1 MQISRIKI
9 FALVLGAA
17 LLLCG
22 CGAAQPEPTETPTA
36 PAHAPVIAEPDTSG
50 EGMVRISELMVK
62 NRAALKSAD
71 GGFYDW
77 IELENLSDETLVLT
91 GWQLSD
97 RENKP
102 GLSFP
107 ETELAPGERLVVFAS
122 KGAGGEGELHAPFA
136 LSAGET
142 VYLRNAS
149 GYLIDAVTCAETKA
163 DVSLCVAE
171 DGGLVESLY
180 PTPGFENSGKGYEL
194 FQQSA
199 AVPVGLIIN
208 EVSVDSFPPPKQP
221 KDGWYDWVELY
232 NSSDMDIELSD
243 YYLSDDDN
251 DLYFFRLPE
260 MTLGSGEYVLVYC
273 TDDADVSVEGGI
285 FVPFALNASNEQLYL
300 SRGGTVADCASLRDI
315 PYRCTYGRVS
325 GENGFFFFDAP
336 TPGAENGRGY
346 RRVTETPVSLTAD
359 GVYENTE
366 GVSVELSGRGRIY
379 YTLDSTLPSSDSTP
393 YTGAVT
399 VEESCVLRAVAVE
412 DDCLPSRALTLSF
425 FINEGLSLPAVSIV
439 TDDLDSFN
447 YIYYQKQKGIE
458 VPGNLALYEQDG
470 SFSIGCGI
478 KMNGATSLELFKK
491 NMSFRFRGSYGR
503 ERLSYDIFGGGVTE
517 FSNLVLRAGQDY
529 YSAIIRNEFAQEL
542 CLATT
547 DAVVCQRSR
556 YCVVFLN
563 GRYHGIYALKDKTN
577 EQMYADL
584 AGVDKDSVILE
595 EAHLPATSEFYN
607 DVWLFCMENDMSLEE
622 NYNHF
627 LSLVDVD
634 SLIDWIIMEAY
645 CCNDDLTAGNVRYV
659 RSTQNDGKW
668 RLVFYDLDSSFAN
681 PAKNYS
687 NLLSDTAV
695 YVQQI
700 SKLIDVLIKNDSF
713 VDRLLTRAG
722 YHLNHGLTN
731 ENAVAI
737 IDRLADEICD
747 EVERDC
753 RRADMSLEHWEFN
766 VQYLRDF
773 IVTNDWRQHNIDTLC
788 ELFSLTE
795 AERVHYFGA

>member
-1 MQISRIKI
+1 MQISRIK
-9 FALVLGAA
+9 FYALSLFAA
-17 LLLCG
+17 LLLTG
-22 CGAAQPEPTETPTA
+22 CGAERQEGDETPVTPAPTA
-36 PAHAPVIAEPDTSG
+36 VIETEDTSG
-50 EGMVRISELMVK
+50 AGTVRISELMVK
-62 NRAALKSAD
+62 NRAALRSTD

-77 IELENLSDETLVLT
+77 IELENISDSPVTLT

-97 RENKP
+97 REDKP
-102 GLSFP
+102 GFTFP
-107 ETELAPGERLVVFAS
+107 ETELAPGEMLVVFAS
-122 KGAGGEGELHAPFA
+122 GLESSGDELHAPFA

-149 GYLIDAVTCAETKA
+149 GYLIDTAACADTDA
-163 DVSLCVAE
+163 DVSLCVS
-171 DGGLVESLY
+171 DNGFVESLY
-180 PTPGFENSGKGYEL
+180 PTPGFENSGAGYEL
-194 FQQSA
+194 FQQGA
-199 AVPVGLIIN
+199 AVPEGLIIN
-208 EVSVDSFPPPKQP
+208 EVSVDSFPPAKQE
-221 KDGWYDWVELY
+221 KDGWYDWVELKN
-232 NSSDMDIELSD
+232 NSDRDIELSD
-243 YYLSDDDN
+243 YYLSDDDD
-251 DLYFFRLPE
+251 DLRLFRLPE
-260 MTLGSGEYVLVYC
+260 MTLGSGELIIIYC
-273 TDDADVSVEGGI
+273 SDDADVSDEDGI
-285 FVPFALNASNEQLYL
+285 FAPFALNASNEQLYL
-300 SRGGTVADCASLRDI
+300 SRGDTLADHVSLRDI

-325 GENGFFFFDAP
+325 GENGFFFFDNP

-346 RRVTETPVSLTAD
+346 RRVTATPVSLTAD
-359 GVYENTE
+359 GVYEGTE
-366 GVSVELSGRGRIY
+366 SVTVELSGAGEIY
-379 YTLDSTLPSSDSTP
+379 YTLDSSLPTVYSTP
-393 YTGAVT
+393 YVAPVT
-399 VEESCVLRAVAVE
+399 VGETCVLRAVAVE
-412 DDCLPSRALTLSF
+412 EGCMPSRALTLSF
-425 FINEGLSLPAVSIV
+425 FMNEGLTLPALSIV

-447 YIYYQKQKGIE
+447 YIYYQKVKGVE
-458 VPGNLALYEQDG
+458 VPGNLAFYEQDG

-491 NMSFRFRGSYGR
+491 NMSFRFRGSYGQ
-503 ERLSYDIFGGGVTE
+503 ERLSYDIFDGGVTE

-547 DAVVCQRSR
+547 DTVVCQRSR

-584 AGVDKDSVILE
+584 AGVDRDSVTLE
-595 EAHLPATSEFYN
+595 EAHLPTTSEFYN
-607 DVWLFCMENDMSLEE
+607 DVWLFCTENDMSLDE
-622 NYNHF
+622 NYEHF

-659 RSTQNDGKW
+659 RSDEDDGKW

-681 PAKNYS
+681 PTKNYA

-700 SKLIDVLIKNDSF
+700 SQLIDALIKNDSF

-731 ENAVAI
+731 ENAIAI
-737 IDRLADEICD
+737 IDRLADEIRG

-753 RRADMSLEHWEFN
+753 VRADMSLDHWERN

-773 IVTNDWRQHNIDTLC
+773 IIENDWRQYNIDTLC